1 MSLKPASADPQAGQA
16 AQDGERPP
24 SPLAQGAHGQV
35 MPRHRVVLMLALL
48 LGLQAVTTDLY
59 LPALPAIRD
68 NLDASMGEI
77 QLTLTALLLAFGISQ
92 LLWGPLSDRFGRRP
106 ILLIGM
112 SAYVLASLACVAAPG
127 IGWLIA
133 ARAIQ
138 GVAMG
143 AAVMAARAIVRDL
156 FQPHEG
162 ARVMSQALTGLGVI
176 ACTCAPIGGLL
187 SDWLGWRPTLLA
199 ITVFSL
205 GTLVLIWRGYQ
216 ETLPQRR
223 HDALQWR
230 SLWRSNLEI
239 IRHPVFRTWC
249 ALASSSYLGLL
260 TFLATSSFVFTRHLG
275 YSRAA
280 YGLFMCSMSLAYIVG
295 TFWCRWMLRR
305 TGMHRTVAVAG
316 VLTLSGGVLLA
327 VLAHLGHDQPWYGAW
342 AIMGPFYLFMLGHG
356 VHQPCGQS
364 AAVAPFALQAGT
376 ASALNGFLM
385 MLGAFFMGGWL
396 GRNMDVPVFALAHGL
411 LLWSIV
417 ITTVAWTAVQ
427 RHGRPVMA
435 PAGA

>member
-1 MSLKPASADPQAGQA
+1 
-16 AQDGERPP
+16 
-24 SPLAQGAHGQV
+24 
-35 MPRHRVVLMLALL
+35 MPRHFVVLLLALL

-106 ILLIGM
+106 ILLVGM
-112 SAYVLASLACVAAPG
+112 SAYVLASLACVAAPS

-138 GVAMG
+138 GMAMG

-162 ARVMSQALTGLGVI
+162 AQVMSQALSGLGVI
-176 ACTCAPIGGLL
+176 ACTCAPVGGLL
-187 SDWLGWRPTLLA
+187 SDWVGWRYALLA
-199 ITVFSL
+199 V
-205 GTLVLIWRGYQ
+205 TLFGLLTLALLFWGYR

-223 HDALQWR
+223 HDALHWR
-230 SLWRSNLEI
+230 SLWRANVEI
-239 IRHPVFRTWC
+239 FRHPVFRTWC
-249 ALASSSYLGLL
+249 ALSSASYLGLF
-260 TFLATSSFVFTRHLG
+260 TMLASSSFVFIHQLG
-275 YSRAA
+275 YSKTT
-280 YGLFMCSMSLAYIVG
+280 YGLLMFSMSFSYIVG
-295 TFWCRWMLRR
+295 TFWGRWMLRR
-305 TGMHRTVAVAG
+305 TSMHRTVGMAA
-316 VLTLSGGVLLA
+316 VLTLAGGVLLT
-327 VLAHLGHDQPWYGAW
+327 VLAHTSVQQPWFGAW
-342 AIMGPFYLFMLGHG
+342 AVMVPVYLFMVGHG

-364 AAVAPFALQAGT
+364 AAVAPFPLKAGT

-396 GRNMDVPVFALAHGL
+396 GRNMDVPLFALAHGM
-411 LLWSIV
+411 LLWSGV
-417 ITTVAWTAVQ
+417 IALVAWTAVQ
-427 RHGRPVMA
+427 RHGRPVA
-435 PAGA
+435 LKTA